1 MKKKLGITLAVVVLL
16 VCVISVACFAACK
29 QTVEVTKDNAQAAT
43 KTNWAE
49 IDSKSAKTTI
59 SLSGVTI
66 SLADGDIT
74 ISAGADITLDRKW
87 EGGTLTIGVTA
98 KPKDVTVDLGP
109 LQGIAGSIISSKV
122 NFEKLNDLTFTGE
135 AFYNYGTDKT
145 IGVRNMSVT
154 GLKSAIPALTDKN
167 ITDAAWE
174 IQFDTNGDGK
184 WEKEVSTSLNGLN
197 DLVTEGTVGGI
208 LSSIFP
214 EDYTL
219 DLVSIIE
226 GLLVNQTMLDFSDTT
241 NATFDGTTY
250 QNKVSALDNLNFL
263 MNVWNQIND
272 DGREVIE
279 FMLVG
284 ETGEDFIE
292 IPVGDIDIPLGR
304 ILDALI
310 PDLRNLVPSL
320 LETLV
325 TDGTMSVTGTVTDG
339 YFSRLDTRITG
350 VSINLTETNVEDLVE
365 IITGLLTDAGVDL
378 EGIGE
383 SIVDVIG
390 GAASISLGTIQVN
403 STYTVA

>member
-174 IQFDTNGDGK
+174 IKFDINEDGK
-184 WEKEVSTSLNGLN
+184 YEKEASTSLNGLN
-197 DLVTEGTVGGI
+197 DLVKEGTVGSTI
-208 LSSIFP
+208 SKLFP

-250 QNKVSALDNLNFL
+250 QNKVPALDNLNFL
-263 MNVWNQIND
+263 MNVWNQIT
-272 DGREVIE
+272 DGGKDVLALLLPKAGIPIE
-279 FMLVG
+279 ANGHKADIKIG
-284 ETGEDFIE
+284 EILTG
-292 IPVGDIDIPLGR
+292 LG
-304 ILDALI
+304 INVAD
-310 PDLRNLVPSL
+310 LVPSL

-339 YFSRLDTRITG
+339 YFSNLKARISDVSVNLSEQQVGVITSTVSQLLKDLDVTIEG
-350 VSINLTETNVEDLVE
+350 IDIGE
-365 IITGLLTDAGVDL
+365 IID
-378 EGIGE
+378 
-383 SIVDVIG
+383 IVAG

>member
-16 VCVISVACFAACK
+16 VYVSSVACFAACK
-29 QTVEVTKDNAQAAT
+29 QTVEVTKDNAQTAT
-43 KTNWAE
+43 ETNWAE

-98 KPKDVTVDLGP
+98 KPKDVTVKLGG
-109 LQGIAGSIISSKV
+109 LSFLETTIAGFV

-174 IQFDTNGDGK
+174 IKFDINGDGN
-184 WEKEVSTSLNGLN
+184 WEKEASTSLNGLN
-197 DLVTEGTVGGI
+197 DLVKEGTVGSTI
-208 LSSIFP
+208 SKLFP

-250 QNKVSALDNLNFL
+250 QNKVPALDNLNFL
-263 MNVWNQIND
+263 MNVWNQIT
-272 DGREVIE
+272 DGGKDVLALLLPKAGIPIE
-279 FMLVG
+279 ANGHKADIKIG
-284 ETGEDFIE
+284 EILTG
-292 IPVGDIDIPLGR
+292 LG
-304 ILDALI
+304 INVA
-310 PDLRNLVPSL
+310 NLVPSL

-325 TDGTMSVTGTVTDG
+325 TDGTMSVSGTVTDG
-339 YFSRLDTRITG
+339 YFSNLKARISDVSVNLSEQQVG
-350 VSINLTETNVEDLVE
+350 VITSTVSQLLKDLNVTIPGIDIGE
-365 IITGLLTDAGVDL
+365 IID
-378 EGIGE
+378 
-383 SIVDVIG
+383 IVAG
-390 GAASISLGTIQVN
+390 GAASISLGTIQVD

>member
-98 KPKDVTVDLGP
+98 KPKDVTVKLGDLSF
-109 LQGIAGSIISSKV
+109 LETTIAGFV

-145 IGVRNMSVT
+145 IGVRNMSVS
-154 GLKSAIPALTDKN
+154 GLKSAIPALDDPN
-167 ITDAAWE
+167 ISDAAWE
-174 IQFDTNGDGK
+174 IKFDINEDGK
-184 WEKEVSTSLNGLN
+184 YEKEASTSLNGLN
-197 DLVTEGTVGGI
+197 DLVKEGTVGSTI
-208 LSSIFP
+208 SKLFP

-263 MNVWNQIND
+263 MNVWNQIT
-272 DGREVIE
+272 DGGKDVLALLLPKAGIPIE
-279 FMLVG
+279 ANGHKADIKIG
-284 ETGEDFIE
+284 EILTG
-292 IPVGDIDIPLGR
+292 LG
-304 ILDALI
+304 INVA
-310 PDLRNLVPSL
+310 NLVPSL

-325 TDGTMSVTGTVTDG
+325 TDGTMSVSGTVTDG
-339 YFSRLDTRITG
+339 YFSNLKANISG
-350 VSINLTETNVEDLVE
+350 VSVNLSEQQVGVITSTVSQLLEDLEVSIQDIDIGN
-365 IITGLLTDAGVDL
+365 IID
-378 EGIGE
+378 
-383 SIVDVIG
+383 IVAG

>member
-29 QTVEVTKDNAQAAT
+29 QTVEVTKDNAQTAT
-43 KTNWAE
+43 ETNWAE

-109 LQGIAGSIISSKV
+109 LQGIAGSLISSKV

-174 IQFDTNGDGK
+174 IKFDINEDGK
-184 WEKEVSTSLNGLN
+184 YEKEASTSLNGLN
-197 DLVTEGTVGGI
+197 DLVKEGTVGSTI
-208 LSSIFP
+208 SKLFP

-250 QNKVSALDNLNFL
+250 QNKVPALDNLNFL
-263 MNVWNQIND
+263 MNVWNQIT
-272 DGREVIE
+272 DGGKDVLALLLPKAGIPIE
-279 FMLVG
+279 ANGHKADIKIG
-284 ETGEDFIE
+284 EILTG
-292 IPVGDIDIPLGR
+292 LG
-304 ILDALI
+304 INVA
-310 PDLRNLVPSL
+310 NLVPSL

-325 TDGTMSVTGTVTDG
+325 TDGTMSVSGTVTDG
-339 YFSRLDTRITG
+339 YFSNLKARISDVSVNLSEQQVG
-350 VSINLTETNVEDLVE
+350 VITSTVSQLLKDLNVTIQGIDIGN
-365 IITGLLTDAGVDL
+365 IID
-378 EGIGE
+378 
-383 SIVDVIG
+383 IVAG
-390 GAASISLGTIQVN
+390 GAASISLGTIQVD

>member
-29 QTVEVTKDNAQAAT
+29 QTVEVTKDNAQTAT
-43 KTNWAE
+43 ETNWAE

-98 KPKDVTVDLGP
+98 KPKDVTVKLGG
-109 LQGIAGSIISSKV
+109 LSFLETTIAGFV

-174 IQFDTNGDGK
+174 IKFDINGDGN
-184 WEKEVSTSLNGLN
+184 WEKEASTSLNGLN
-197 DLVTEGTVGGI
+197 DLVKEGTVGSTI
-208 LSSIFP
+208 SKLFP

-250 QNKVSALDNLNFL
+250 QNKVPALDNLNFL
-263 MNVWNQIND
+263 MNVWNQIT
-272 DGREVIE
+272 DGGKDVLALLLPKAGIPIE
-279 FMLVG
+279 ANGHKADIKIG
-284 ETGEDFIE
+284 EILTG
-292 IPVGDIDIPLGR
+292 LG
-304 ILDALI
+304 INVA
-310 PDLRNLVPSL
+310 NLVPSL

-325 TDGTMSVTGTVTDG
+325 TDGTMSVSGTVTDG
-339 YFSRLDTRITG
+339 YFSNLKARISDVSVNLSEQQVG
-350 VSINLTETNVEDLVE
+350 VITSTVSQLLKDLNVTIPGIDIGE
-365 IITGLLTDAGVDL
+365 IID
-378 EGIGE
+378 
-383 SIVDVIG
+383 IVAG
-390 GAASISLGTIQVN
+390 GAASISLGTIQVD

>member
-29 QTVEVTKDNAQAAT
+29 QTVEVTKDNAQTAT
-43 KTNWAE
+43 ETNWAE

-98 KPKDVTVDLGP
+98 KPKDVTVKLGDLSF
-109 LQGIAGSIISSKV
+109 LETTIAGFV

-145 IGVRNMSVT
+145 IGVRNMSVS
-154 GLKSAIPALTDKN
+154 GLKSAIPALDDPN
-167 ITDAAWE
+167 ISDAAWE
-174 IQFDTNGDGK
+174 IQFDTNGDGN

-197 DLVTEGTVGGI
+197 DLVKEGTVGSTI
-208 LSSIFP
+208 SKLFP

-250 QNKVSALDNLNFL
+250 QNKVPALDNLNFL
-263 MNVWNQIND
+263 MNVLNQIT
-272 DGREVIE
+272 DGGKDVLALLLPKAGIPIE
-279 FMLVG
+279 ANGHKADIKIG
-284 ETGEDFIE
+284 EILTG
-292 IPVGDIDIPLGR
+292 LG
-304 ILDALI
+304 INVA
-310 PDLRNLVPSL
+310 NLVPSL

-325 TDGTMSVTGTVTDG
+325 TDGTMSVSGTVTDG
-339 YFSRLDTRITG
+339 YFSNLKARISG
-350 VSINLTETNVEDLVE
+350 VSVNLSEQQVGVITSTVSQLLEDLEVSIQDIDIGN
-365 IITGLLTDAGVDL
+365 IID
-378 EGIGE
+378 
-383 SIVDVIG
+383 IVAG

>member
-29 QTVEVTKDNAQAAT
+29 PTVEVTKDNAQAAT
-43 KTNWAE
+43 ETNWAE

-66 SLADGDIT
+66 SLADGNIT

-98 KPKDVTVDLGP
+98 KPKDVKVVLGDLSF
-109 LQGIAGSIISSKV
+109 LETTIAGFV

-174 IQFDTNGDGK
+174 IKFDINEDGK
-184 WEKEVSTSLNGLN
+184 YEKEASTSLNGLN
-197 DLVTEGTVGGI
+197 DLVKEGTVGSTI
-208 LSSIFP
+208 SKLFP

-250 QNKVSALDNLNFL
+250 QNKVPALDNLNFL
-263 MNVWNQIND
+263 MNVWNQIT
-272 DGREVIE
+272 DGGKDVLALLLPKAGIPIE
-279 FMLVG
+279 ANGHKADIKIG
-284 ETGEDFIE
+284 EILTG
-292 IPVGDIDIPLGR
+292 LG
-304 ILDALI
+304 INVA
-310 PDLRNLVPSL
+310 NLVPSL

-325 TDGTMSVTGTVTDG
+325 TDGTMSVSGTVTDG
-339 YFSRLDTRITG
+339 YFSNLKARISDVSVNLSEQQVG
-350 VSINLTETNVEDLVE
+350 VITSTVSQLLKDLNVTIPGIDIGN
-365 IITGLLTDAGVDL
+365 IIDIAA
-378 EGIGE
+378 
-383 SIVDVIG
+383 G
-390 GAASISLGTIQVN
+390 GAASISLGTIQVD

>member
-29 QTVEVTKDNAQAAT
+29 QTVEVTKDNAQTAT
-43 KTNWAE
+43 ETNWAE

-174 IQFDTNGDGK
+174 IKFDINEDGK
-184 WEKEVSTSLNGLN
+184 YEKEASTSLNGLN
-197 DLVTEGTVGGI
+197 DLVKEGTVGSTI
-208 LSSIFP
+208 SKLFP

-263 MNVWNQIND
+263 MNVWNQIT
-272 DGREVIE
+272 DGGKDVLALLLPKAGIPIE
-279 FMLVG
+279 ANGHKADIKIG
-284 ETGEDFIE
+284 EILTG
-292 IPVGDIDIPLGR
+292 LG
-304 ILDALI
+304 INVA
-310 PDLRNLVPSL
+310 NLVPSL

-325 TDGTMSVTGTVTDG
+325 TDGTMSVSGTVTDG
-339 YFSRLDTRITG
+339 YFSNLKARISDVSVNLSEQQVG
-350 VSINLTETNVEDLVE
+350 VITSTVSQLLKDLNVTISGIDIGE
-365 IITGLLTDAGVDL
+365 IID
-378 EGIGE
+378 
-383 SIVDVIG
+383 IVAG
-390 GAASISLGTIQVN
+390 GAASISLGTIQVD

>member
-109 LQGIAGSIISSKV
+109 LQGIAGSLISSKV

-174 IQFDTNGDGK
+174 IKFDINEDGK
-184 WEKEVSTSLNGLN
+184 YEKEASTSLNGLN
-197 DLVTEGTVGGI
+197 DLVKEGTVGSTI
-208 LSSIFP
+208 SKLFP

-250 QNKVSALDNLNFL
+250 QNKVPALDNLNFL
-263 MNVWNQIND
+263 MNVWNQIT
-272 DGREVIE
+272 DGGKDVLALLLPKAGIPIE
-279 FMLVG
+279 ANGHKADIKIG
-284 ETGEDFIE
+284 EILTG
-292 IPVGDIDIPLGR
+292 LG
-304 ILDALI
+304 INVAD
-310 PDLRNLVPSL
+310 LVPSL

-325 TDGTMSVTGTVTDG
+325 TDGTMSVSGTVTDG
-339 YFSRLDTRITG
+339 YFSNLKARISDVSVNLSEQQVG
-350 VSINLTETNVEDLVE
+350 VITSTVSQLLKDLNVTIPGIDIGN
-365 IITGLLTDAGVDL
+365 IID
-378 EGIGE
+378 
-383 SIVDVIG
+383 IVAG
-390 GAASISLGTIQVN
+390 GAASISLGTIQVD

>member
-29 QTVEVTKDNAQAAT
+29 QTVEVTKDNAQTAT
-43 KTNWAE
+43 ETNWAE

-98 KPKDVTVDLGP
+98 KPKDVTVKLGDLSF
-109 LQGIAGSIISSKV
+109 LETTIAGFV

-145 IGVRNMSVT
+145 IGVRNMSVS
-154 GLKSAIPALTDKN
+154 GLKSAIPALDDPN
-167 ITDAAWE
+167 ISDAAWE
-174 IQFDTNGDGK
+174 IKFDINEDGK
-184 WEKEVSTSLNGLN
+184 YEKEASTSLNGLN
-197 DLVTEGTVGGI
+197 DLVKEGTVGSTI
-208 LSSIFP
+208 SKLFP

-263 MNVWNQIND
+263 MNVWNQIT
-272 DGREVIE
+272 DGGKDVLALLLPKAGIPIE
-279 FMLVG
+279 ANGHKADIKIG
-284 ETGEDFIE
+284 EILTG
-292 IPVGDIDIPLGR
+292 LG
-304 ILDALI
+304 INVA
-310 PDLRNLVPSL
+310 NLVPSL

-325 TDGTMSVTGTVTDG
+325 TDGTMSVSGTVTDG
-339 YFSRLDTRITG
+339 YFSNLKANISG
-350 VSINLTETNVEDLVE
+350 VSVNLSEQQVGVITSTVSQLLEDLEVSIQDIDIGN
-365 IITGLLTDAGVDL
+365 IID
-378 EGIGE
+378 
-383 SIVDVIG
+383 IVAG

>member
-29 QTVEVTKDNAQAAT
+29 QTVEVTKDNAQTAT
-43 KTNWAE
+43 ETNWAE

-98 KPKDVTVDLGP
+98 KPKDVTVKLGDLSF
-109 LQGIAGSIISSKV
+109 LETTIAGFV

-145 IGVRNMSVT
+145 IGVRNMSVS
-154 GLKSAIPALTDKN
+154 GLKSAIPALDDPN
-167 ITDAAWE
+167 ISDAAWE
-174 IQFDTNGDGK
+174 IQFDTNGDGN

-197 DLVTEGTVGGI
+197 DLVKEGTVGSTI
-208 LSSIFP
+208 SKLFP

-250 QNKVSALDNLNFL
+250 QNKVPALDNLNFL
-263 MNVWNQIND
+263 MNVWNQIT
-272 DGREVIE
+272 DGGKDVLALLLPKAGIPIE
-279 FMLVG
+279 ANGHKADIKIG
-284 ETGEDFIE
+284 EILTG
-292 IPVGDIDIPLGR
+292 LG
-304 ILDALI
+304 INVAD
-310 PDLRNLVPSL
+310 LVPSL

-325 TDGTMSVTGTVTDG
+325 TDGTMSVSGTVTDG
-339 YFSRLDTRITG
+339 YFSNLKARISG
-350 VSINLTETNVEDLVE
+350 VSVNLSEQQVGVITSTVSQLLEDLEVSIQDIDIGN
-365 IITGLLTDAGVDL
+365 IID
-378 EGIGE
+378 
-383 SIVDVIG
+383 IVAG

>member
-98 KPKDVTVDLGP
+98 KPKDVTVKLGDLSF
-109 LQGIAGSIISSKV
+109 LETTIAGFV

-145 IGVRNMSVT
+145 IGVRNMSVS
-154 GLKSAIPALTDKN
+154 GLKSAIPALDDPN
-167 ITDAAWE
+167 ISDAAWE
-174 IQFDTNGDGK
+174 IQFDTNGDGN

-197 DLVTEGTVGGI
+197 DLVKEGTVGSTI
-208 LSSIFP
+208 SKLFP

-263 MNVWNQIND
+263 MNVWNQIT
-272 DGREVIE
+272 DGGKDVLALLLPKAGIPIE
-279 FMLVG
+279 ANGHKADIKIG
-284 ETGEDFIE
+284 EILTG
-292 IPVGDIDIPLGR
+292 LG
-304 ILDALI
+304 INVA
-310 PDLRNLVPSL
+310 NLVPSL

-325 TDGTMSVTGTVTDG
+325 TDGTMSVSGTVTDG
-339 YFSRLDTRITG
+339 YFSNLKANISG
-350 VSINLTETNVEDLVE
+350 VSVNLSEQQVGVITSTVSQLLEDLEVSIQDIDIGN
-365 IITGLLTDAGVDL
+365 IID
-378 EGIGE
+378 
-383 SIVDVIG
+383 IVAG